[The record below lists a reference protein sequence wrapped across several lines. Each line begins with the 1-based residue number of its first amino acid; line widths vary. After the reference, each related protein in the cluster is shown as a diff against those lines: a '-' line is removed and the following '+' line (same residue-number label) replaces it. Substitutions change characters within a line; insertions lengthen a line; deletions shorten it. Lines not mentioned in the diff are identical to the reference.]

1 MWRLELE
8 TMGEDRRVFPGKK
21 TRIRKWLVRIGSL
34 NNGEV
39 SRPGTSSSVIGT
51 LKRQEFGMIYL
62 LVGYRLH
69 EAMGSL

>member
-1 MWRLELE
+1 
-8 TMGEDRRVFPGKK
+8 MGEDRRVFPWKK

-39 SRPGTSSSVIGT
+39 SRPGTSSVLGT

-62 LVGYRLH
+62 LVGYRFH
-69 EAMGSL
+69 EARGNL